1 MKFIMGNYM
10 NTFIIESLREG
21 ILLVGERGGWA
32 KQILVN
38 FLYIGY
44 WSKQFR
50 GPVIGP
56 KNSIF

>member
-1 MKFIMGNYM
+1 MKFIMGDYM
-10 NTFIIESLREG
+10 NMFIIESLRGG

-32 KQILVN
+32 KQILVH

-50 GPVIGP
+50 GPVTGP
-56 KNSIF
+56 KYSIF